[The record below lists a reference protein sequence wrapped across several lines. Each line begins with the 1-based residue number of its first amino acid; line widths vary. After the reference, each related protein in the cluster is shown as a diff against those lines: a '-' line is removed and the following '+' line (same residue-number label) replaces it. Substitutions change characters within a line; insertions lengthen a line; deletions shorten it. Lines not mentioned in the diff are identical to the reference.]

1 MVSVRKK
8 IVLGIISVCL
18 CSFLLL
24 PVQTLAQDLLQTI
37 LLQYQDYEERFA
49 AVEKK
54 EDISGQG
61 FTLIEDQ
68 CFLVQ
73 LSWRQIIVFRGR

>member
-1 MVSVRKK
+1 M
-8 IVLGIISVCL
+8 LGIISVCL

-54 EDISGQG
+54 EDISGHG